1 MATTTGTLTSGKYDY
16 TQDELRAQAEAV
28 YNPAYEATVNSLN
41 AQKTSLATTK
51 QRTLADYSDYVDKKL
66 KSTEKTLN
74 DSLIKRGMGRSDRGT
89 YEITQGLA
97 DVNAEAQESIAEIE
111 QDYQSNIS
119 NIDTQLSTAA
129 ATKEQNVSAKL
140 LDLMQYYESVR
151 QFEKEYALKEAALN
165 SSGGGGGGGPN
176 TGPVTGGD
184 EDTYINTTTGKYYI
198 NGKQVTAAE
207 FGSYTGSTAARRSG
221 TPYTGRSGNKYYIN
235 GKQVTLSQ
243 YASRSGSTAS
253 RRSGR

>member
-1 MATTTGTLTSGKYDY
+1 MANTFTSGKYDY
-16 TQDELRAQAEAV
+16 TADDLRSQAEAV

-97 DVNAEAQESIAEIE
+97 DVNAEAQESVAEIE

-119 NIDTQLSTAA
+119 NIDTQLATAA

-151 QFEKEYALKEAALN
+151 QFEKEYALKEASLG
-165 SSGGGGGGGPN
+165 SSGGGGGSSGGYTTAATASSIYGN
-176 TGPVTGGD
+176 KGTGYAGAS
-184 EDTYINTTTGKYYI
+184 TTPTSLKAKNGKYTY
-198 NGKQVTAAE
+198 NGKTISKAQAQ
-207 FGSYTGSTAARRSG
+207 
-221 TPYTGRSGNKYYIN
+221 KY
-235 GKQVTLSQ
+235 LSI
-243 YASRSGSTAS
+243 Y
-253 RRSGR
+253 